1 MAFLAPEKNAGV
13 QTEIR
18 PITDRAMEAPPGLS
32 NEEPAGTAAG
42 ASSTNGRRK
51 MFDSHLEAEAI
62 EAGLASGALGGR
74 NGGVEVFWMLD
85 GIF

>member
-1 MAFLAPEKNAGV
+1 
-13 QTEIR
+13 
-18 PITDRAMEAPPGLS
+18 MEAPPGLS

-42 ASSTNGRRK
+42 ASTNGRRK

-85 GIF
+85 GIFLVFGYVLWMIQWKFFPLACR